1 MQAGKQA
8 VQKNHRQPTQNTVIP
23 SDGNGTPGEHQCP
36 EELNY
41 IYIYV
46 YQLLPRGY
54 LAGQPFTADRSPDR
68 TPIGSARYIY
78 EISVVVQFRS
88 IHLS

>member
-1 MQAGKQA
+1 MLSIMQAGKQA

-41 IYIYV
+41 IYMYTSCFQGV
-46 YQLLPRGY
+46 
-54 LAGQPFTADRSPDR
+54 T
-68 TPIGSARYIY
+68 
-78 EISVVVQFRS
+78 
-88 IHLS
+88 